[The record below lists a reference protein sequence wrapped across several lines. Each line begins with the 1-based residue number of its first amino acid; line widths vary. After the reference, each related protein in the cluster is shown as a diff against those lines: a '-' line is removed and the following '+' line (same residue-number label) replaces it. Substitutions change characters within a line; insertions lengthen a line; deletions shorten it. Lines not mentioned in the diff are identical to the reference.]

1 MRSHQAEWAIM
12 QIRFRYIIED
22 RDRHGNIRVYVRV
35 PGRRK
40 VRIRAPFGT
49 DKFIADYNA
58 AVSEHVSAPRQA
70 RVAKTGSLRHVCVLY
85 YASATFK
92 RLDPATQSWRR
103 LSTRAAVVR
112 MPFGSV
118 RNTCAMAGSNSGR
131 RRMSIAT
138 LSTLIFQCTPSL
150 RPALRRRRLDT

>member
-1 MRSHQAEWAIM
+1 MRSQQAEWAIM

-58 AVSEHVSAPRQA
+58 AISEHVSAPRQA
-70 RVAKTGSLRHVCVLY
+70 RAAKTGSFRHVCVLY

-103 LSTRAAVVR
+103 RALDSMCEKHPDKPVALMDARHFPPLPHTRSH
-112 MPFGSV
+112 PPPPPHP
-118 RNTCAMAGSNSGR
+118 N
-131 RRMSIAT
+131 
-138 LSTLIFQCTPSL
+138 
-150 RPALRRRRLDT
+150 